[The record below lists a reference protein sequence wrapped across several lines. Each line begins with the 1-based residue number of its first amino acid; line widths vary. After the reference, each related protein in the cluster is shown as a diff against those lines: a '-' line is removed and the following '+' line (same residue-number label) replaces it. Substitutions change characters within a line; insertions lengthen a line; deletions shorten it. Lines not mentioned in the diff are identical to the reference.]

1 VLHRWTGEEHKALQ
15 ALVRKYGT
23 ERNWSVIAQQIPGRT
38 GKQCRER
45 WLNHLR
51 EGIVK

>member
-1 VLHRWTGEEHKALQ
+1 MIAYQIKEEMGI
-15 ALVRKYGT
+15 V
-23 ERNWSVIAQQIPGRT
+23 RT

-51 EGIVK
+51 PNIDKGHWTIQEEEMIKYYYNAFGPK